1 MNYGLPKNTQIDKNM
16 PKKFFY
22 DHGGFNV
29 KEKDFF
35 TKSIKKITWL
45 YSLKTNNIN
54 VASYK
59 DDEKEFIEI
68 EIFKVELKSGSKIQK
83 ISEMIM
89 QLIPYPILIEFE
101 LEGKSAFAVERQR
114 INKNDSTKNT
124 IEEIN
129 ITNFEIMDKDF
140 EKELN
145 FTNFRYTNFLDMYSD
160 LYHVII
166 LKIAEDKGI
175 KIYNY
180 DSDLND
186 IIKQVNLVQDEINI
200 ERNKIQKETQFN
212 RKVDLNIRIKKL
224 EQKLNK
230 LKQGV
235 L

>member
-1 MNYGLPKNTQIDKNM
+1 MNYGLPKNTHVDKNM

-22 DHGGFNV
+22 DHGNFNV
-29 KEKDFF
+29 KEKEIF
-35 TKSIKKITWL
+35 TKAIKKITWL

-54 VASYK
+54 VDSYK

-68 EIFKVELKSGSKIQK
+68 EIFKVELKSDCKIQK

-101 LEGKSAFAVERQR
+101 LEGKMAFAVEWQR

-129 ITNFEIMDKDF
+129 ITNFEIMDHDF
-140 EKELN
+140 ENRLN
-145 FTNFRYTNFLDMYSD
+145 FTNFRYTNFFDMYSD

-166 LKIAEDKGI
+166 MKIAESKGI
-175 KIYNY
+175 KMY
-180 DSDLND
+180 SDVSNLND
-186 IIKQVNLVQDEINI
+186 IIKQVNLIQDEINV
-200 ERNKIQKETQFN
+200 ERNKIRKETQFN
-212 RKVDLNIRIKKL
+212 RKVDLNIRIKKM
-224 EQKLNK
+224 EKKLNK
-230 LKQGV
+230 LKQGE